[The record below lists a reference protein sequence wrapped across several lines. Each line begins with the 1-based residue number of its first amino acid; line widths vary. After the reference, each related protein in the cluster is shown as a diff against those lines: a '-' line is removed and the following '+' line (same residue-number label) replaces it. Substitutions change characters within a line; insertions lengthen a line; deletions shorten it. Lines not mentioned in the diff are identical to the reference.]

1 MSVHLA
7 QKLQTL
13 WHYVRHA
20 ARKEQVVVQPVLVQQ
35 DIIHLQ
41 HSAAALQPNAL
52 LVLELVL
59 QHNLNQLNVPKQ
71 AIVSVQLAQNL

>member
-20 ARKEQVVVQPVLVQQ
+20 ARKEQVVVRPVSVRQN
-35 DIIHLQ
+35 IIHLQ
-41 HSAAALQPNAL
+41 HSAAAQQPL
-52 LVLELVL
+52 VPLVLELVL
-59 QHNLNQLNVPKQ
+59 QHNLNQLNVPLQ
-71 AIVSVQLAQNL
+71 ATVSVQLAQNL